1 MKTNAAIYIRKSR
14 EDKNKE
20 AFRLAYQR
28 EQLPA
33 YATSKGWQVE
43 VYDDGHASAARGKT
57 DDLRERSRLEQ
68 DIRRKRVDL
77 ILVIELSR
85 LSRDDTLQDYIAWLT
100 LCADQKVKLA
110 TMTRVLDPSEHSD
123 WMLLLMEGGFS
134 SIEMKVITSRM
145 AEGRRHAFM
154 QGKFMGGWAPL
165 PYIYSR
171 SERKPVVD
179 QRQLDKMREIWGM
192 AERMSAKAIA
202 EKLGKAEITIRRMI
216 SDERLLFYQGLRLD
230 PVSQEL
236 MKCDWEP
243 VMTPEQADRIRTGRK
258 ARKNNPMGVPT
269 HALLS
274 GLGILKCGY
283 CGRTI
288 KTWNNSKTRL
298 DGSRLNYYGC
308 QVKNRKGRCVK
319 SRLIAQNILDDKVA
333 TNMFHVLADIWHLK
347 EYWEAEQAGMDLAGT
362 IQEVEKAE
370 NELKIKK
377 ARLVSAIA
385 DGVLELGDAKESLDT
400 IKAQLEELNSN
411 KMKLID
417 SAENP
422 PDWKLISF
430 ERYEFESTTFEL
442 KRELLCAIFEE
453 IRVFESYAILVYRFP
468 RNDKGDHMT
477 RIHLPKT
484 KRNSVVKR
492 C

>member
-1 MKTNAAIYIRKSR
+1 METRAAIYIRKSR

-20 AFRLAYQR
+20 AFRLSYQR

-33 YATSKGWQVE
+33 YAAAKGWMAE

-57 DDLRERSRLEQ
+57 DDLRERARLEQ
-68 DIRRKRVDL
+68 DIRRKRVDV

-85 LSRDDTLQDYIAWLT
+85 LSRDDTLQDYISWLT
-100 LCADQKVKLA
+100 LCADHKVKLS
-110 TMTRVLDPSEHSD
+110 TMTRALDPSEHSD

-134 SIEMKVITSRM
+134 SVEMKVITGRM

-154 QGKFMGGWAPL
+154 QGKFLGGWAPP
-165 PYIYSR
+165 PYVYDR
-171 SERKPVVD
+171 AERKPVVD
-179 QRQLDKMREIWGM
+179 SLQLARMREIWDM

-230 PVSQEL
+230 PVSQERVT
-236 MKCDWEP
+236 CDWEP
-243 VMTPEQADRIRTGRK
+243 VMTPEQAERIRAGRRT
-258 ARKNNPMGVPT
+258 RKNTPMGVPT

-308 QVKNRKGRCVK
+308 QVKNRKGRCEK
-319 SRLIAQNILDDKVA
+319 SRLIAQKIFEDKVT
-333 TNMFHVLADIWHLK
+333 TNMFHVLSDIWHLK
-347 EYWEAEQAGMDLAGT
+347 EYWEAEQAGTDLSGS
-362 IQEVEKAE
+362 IQAVEKAE
-370 NELKIKK
+370 AELKSKK

-385 DGVLELGDAKESLDT
+385 DGVLELGDAKETLDT
-400 IKAQLEELNSN
+400 IKAQLDELKRE

-430 ERYEFESTTFEL
+430 ERHEFENTSFEL
-442 KRELLCAIFEE
+442 KRELLTAIF
-453 IRVFESYAILVYRFP
+453 
-468 RNDKGDHMT
+468 D
-477 RIHLPKT
+477 
-484 KRNSVVKR
+484 
-492 C
+492 